1 MDLIKNKNIKITKNT
16 TTNTTKLTKKV
27 NNITRNYTTTSYNS
41 NTNKVIKPKSYQ
53 DVMIGMENKFM
64 SMDIETINTNNNTQT
79 PIAIT
84 LCNESKNKSEKQKLV
99 FRITSRKLI

>member
-1 MDLIKNKNIKITKNT
+1 
-16 TTNTTKLTKKV
+16 
-27 NNITRNYTTTSYNS
+27 
-41 NTNKVIKPKSYQ
+41 
-53 DVMIGMENKFM
+53 MIGMENKFM